1 MPELV
6 TLEAHAGMSRLNGT
20 ACASGCSCMNV
31 GMYKGAAAL
40 TAYESWQET
49 IAQNLASAS
58 VPGYRRNESSFTGV
72 LADVAKIKKGDQV
85 TQSMPG
91 VMPSAHRSLNMTP
104 GIAEYTG
111 VETNFAI
118 EGDGF
123 FRVRRQDGSFGYTR
137 NGNFRLDSSYNL
149 VTQSGNLVEG
159 ENGPITFRQEGGAI
173 YINADGLLIQGKQQ
187 VSKLALFRFNDPEK
201 MHRVGEGML
210 QPGEGNAPIV
220 VERPSINHMSLEGSN
235 VRPMEEMIHMITL
248 GRAYDAA
255 KKVLDISDDS
265 AGKAIQYLGN
275 QG

>member
-1 MPELV
+1 MP
-6 TLEAHAGMSRLNGT
+6 RRNGT
-20 ACASGCSCMNV
+20 ACASGILRMNV

-49 IAQNLASAS
+49 IAQNLASAA
-58 VPGYRRNESSFTGV
+58 VPGYRRNESSFSGV
-72 LADVAKIKKGDQV
+72 LDDVAKIKKGDQV

-91 VMPSAHRSLNMTP
+91 VMPSAHRSLNMIP
-104 GIAEYTG
+104 GVSEYTG
-111 VETNFAI
+111 VETNFAV

-123 FRVRRQDGSFGYTR
+123 FRVRRPDGSVGYTR
-137 NGNFRLDSSYNL
+137 DGNFRLDSAYNL

-187 VSKLALFRFNDPEK
+187 VSKLALFRFNDAEK
-201 MHRVGEGML
+201 LHRVGEGLL
-210 QPGEGNAPIV
+210 QPGEGNPAIV
-220 VERPSINHMSLEGSN
+220 VERPTINHMSLEGSN

>member
-1 MPELV
+1 
-6 TLEAHAGMSRLNGT
+6 
-20 ACASGCSCMNV
+20 MNV

-49 IAQNLASAS
+49 IAQNLASAA
-58 VPGYRRNESSFTGV
+58 VPGYRRNESSFSGV

-91 VMPSAHRSLNMTP
+91 VMPSARRSISMIP
-104 GIAEYTG
+104 GTSEYTG
-111 VETNFAI
+111 VETNFAV

-123 FRVRRQDGSFGYTR
+123 FRIRRQDGSVGYTR
-137 NGNFRLDSSYNL
+137 DGNFRLDNAYNL

-187 VSKLALFRFNDPEK
+187 VSKLALFRFNDAEK
-201 MHRVGEGML
+201 LRRVGEGLL
-210 QPGEGNAPIV
+210 QPGEGNPAIV
-220 VERPSINHMSLEGSN
+220 VERPTINHMSLEGSN